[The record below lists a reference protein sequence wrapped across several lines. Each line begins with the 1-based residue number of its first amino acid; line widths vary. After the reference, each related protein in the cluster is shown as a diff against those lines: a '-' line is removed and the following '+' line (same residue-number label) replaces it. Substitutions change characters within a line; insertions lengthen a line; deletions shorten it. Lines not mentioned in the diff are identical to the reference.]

1 MPKRGRR
8 RKKNRTHAVSPD
20 EASGGA
26 TALVNGSG
34 DRKIPKSLVTRKGS
48 TAAEVSE
55 LVTDLRR
62 LMQPYTAVSFQDDP
76 KNRKLT
82 LQQYSTHLALPM
94 GITHILQF
102 SQKDDRC
109 NLRLARLPEGPVL
122 TLRVHQFSL
131 SRHIV
136 RLQKRP
142 VAWTGAMNTCP
153 PVVVT
158 NNFGDHTA
166 PPHVKLMRITFQNLF
181 PQINV
186 STVKLKDCR
195 RVVLFDLVD
204 DVVAPDGDNNNDEEQ
219 QQQGTATTRQIVHVR
234 HFAVRATPVGV
245 HRRIRRLIHNNNKN
259 KALPNLNKCQDIAD
273 YLTSNAVMSDAP
285 SDSEPEDGDE
295 QVVQL
300 SDQYVGKG
308 NGKNQ
313 TAALKLVE
321 LGPRMSW
328 QLIKVEKGLD
338 GANSPCLYHAH
349 VTKTAQEAAALQAAK
364 DRERELKQQRRAH
377 QESNVERKR
386 LAAEE
391 KRERKRQKRQEH
403 AAAEGPKL
411 LAGQRIEGVS
421 SSSSSSEE
429 DGDSGDDE

>member
-1 MPKRGRR
+1 MPKRGRS
-8 RKKNRTHAVSPD
+8 RKKNRTHVATPEEQSGV
-20 EASGGA
+20 AS
-26 TALVNGSG
+26 ALVDPNNGS

-48 TAAEVSE
+48 TAAEVAE

-62 LMQPYTAVSFQDDP
+62 LMQPYTALSFQDDP

-94 GITHILQF
+94 GITHMLQF

-142 VAWTGAMNTCP
+142 MAWMGAMNSCP
-153 PVVVT
+153 PIVVT

-195 RVVLFDLVD
+195 RVVLFNLVEEPDSD
-204 DVVAPDGDNNNDEEQ
+204 DPDK
-219 QQQGTATTRQIVHVR
+219 TRQVVHVR
-234 HFAVRATPVGV
+234 HYAVRATPVGV
-245 HRRIRRLIHNNNKN
+245 HRRIRRIIHNNGR
-259 KALPNLNKCQDIAD
+259 KALPNLSKCNDIAD
-273 YLTSNAVMSDAP
+273 FLTSNAVMSDAP
-285 SDSEPEDGDE
+285 SDSEPEDGEE

-313 TAALKLVE
+313 KSALKLVE

-338 GANSPCLYHAH
+338 AANSPCLYHAH
-349 VTKTAQEAAALQAAK
+349 VVKTPEAVAALQASK
-364 DRERELKQQRRAH
+364 DRERQLKQQRRAT
-377 QESNVERKR
+377 QEANVERKR
-386 LAAEE
+386 VVTDE
-391 KRERKRQKRQEH
+391 KREQKRQRRQEH
-403 AAAEGPKL
+403 AAADGPKL
-411 LAGQRIEGVS
+411 LEGQRIEGVS
-421 SSSSSSEE
+421 SSSDEDDGSGSSDEE
-429 DGDSGDDE
+429 

>member
-8 RKKNRTHAVSPD
+8 RKKNRTHAVSP
-20 EASGGA
+20 EEQSGGA
-26 TALVNGSG
+26 TALVDPNGAG

-48 TAAEVSE
+48 TAAEVAE

-62 LMQPYTAVSFQDDP
+62 LMQPYTALSFQDDP

-94 GITHILQF
+94 GISHILQF
-102 SQKDDRC
+102 SQKEDRC

-153 PVVVT
+153 PIVVT

-195 RVVLFDLVD
+195 RVVLFNLVD
-204 DVVAPDGDNNNDEEQ
+204 EEEPDPAGERK
-219 QQQGTATTRQIVHVR
+219 TRQIVHVR
-234 HFAVRATPVGV
+234 HYAVRATPVGL
-245 HRRIRRLIHNNNKN
+245 HRRIRRIIHNNKN
-259 KALPNLNKCQDIAD
+259 KALPNLNKCNDIAD
-273 YLTSNAVMSDAP
+273 YLTSNAVLSDAP
-285 SDSEPEDGDE
+285 SDSEPEDGEE

-308 NGKNQ
+308 NRKNQ

-321 LGPRMSW
+321 VGPRMSW

-349 VTKTAQEAAALQAAK
+349 VTKTPEEAAALQAAK
-364 DRERELKQQRRAH
+364 DRERQLKQLRRAN
-377 QESNVERKR
+377 QEGNVERKR

-391 KRERKRQKRQEH
+391 KRELKRQKRQEH
-403 AAAEGPKL
+403 AGAEGPKL
-411 LAGQRIEGVS
+411 LEGQRIEGVS
-421 SSSSSSEE
+421 SSGSSSEDDRSSSS
-429 DGDSGDDE
+429 DDE